1 MIIIKYGNR
10 FKLILMI
17 IFQVANSF
25 SNLLLA
31 YIISAFIRVAGNKNL
46 VEFKQIVWLGVI
58 GFFIFG
64 IINYL
69 TKYFQ
74 IQFIQDINQNLKRKL
89 VNYYLRQESNKTSQI
104 LSLLT
109 NDMKQLETSGIKAEI
124 TIIGNLLSFIVA
136 LLGSLTFDFFM
147 TLVCVLASFLPFFI
161 SKITEKSIK
170 QTANIWTQD
179 NSAYVKKMNNLF
191 HGIATIVTYQA
202 YSYAETQADISVK
215 QLEKS
220 LANMERTIAFSDSI
234 IYLVS
239 WLTGIILPFGF
250 GILRIIQ
257 GNLSL
262 SAFLGVVQLSNSFTN
277 PIIQAIQLKNQLA
290 TVDGILTKIELAFN
304 YEQIKTGSSLKT
316 IQSLTLQGAA
326 VKRGKQFLLKPTT
339 LLIHAQEKL
348 LIMAPS
354 GYGKS
359 TLLKVFQQQTSLT
372 EGQYLIN
379 GQPIIQFNKT
389 LLQSH
394 FALIQQTPFMFADTL
409 YHNLTLGKS
418 FSDQDLT
425 DAIKMAGL
433 TELITEKGLD
443 YSLEEDDTGLSGG
456 QIQRIEIARAILRQ
470 RPFLLVDEGTSAL
483 DHHNAAIIRETLK
496 NYPGAVIEVG
506 HKLAK
511 EDITMFDRV
520 IHLED

>member
-25 SNLLLA
+25 SILLLA
-31 YIISAFIRVAGNKNL
+31 YIISTFIRVAGNKNL
-46 VEFKQIVWLGVI
+46 VEFKQIFWLGVI

-89 VNYYLRQESNKTSQI
+89 VNYYLRQESDKTSQI

-109 NDMKQLETSGIKAEI
+109 NDMKQLETCGIKAEI

-170 QTANIWTQD
+170 QTANTWTQD

-202 YSYAETQADISVK
+202 YSYAETQADISVQ

-239 WLTGIILPFGF
+239 WLTGIILPFSF
-250 GILRIIQ
+250 GILRVIQ

-277 PIIQAIQLKNQLA
+277 PIIQVIQLKNQLA
-290 TVDGILTKIELAFN
+290 TLDGILTKIELAFN

-339 LLIHAQEKL
+339 LLI
-348 LIMAPS
+348 MAPS

-359 TLLKVFQQQTSLT
+359 TLLKVFQQQTALT

-443 YSLEEDDTGLSGG
+443 YSLGEDGAGLSGG
-456 QIQRIEIARAILRQ
+456 QIQRFEIARAILRQ

-483 DHHNAAIIRETLK
+483 DHHNSAIIRETLK
-496 NYPGAVIEVG
+496 SYPGAVIEVG

-511 EDITMFDRV
+511 EDIAMFDRV